1 MRQCVFYGG
10 QLPAHAIRS
19 ALGIEILLDFLRRR
33 FDPPP
38 KSFPD
43 GSLKFLSP
51 YTAYSLLTTA
61 TVCVCFLS
69 SLFVALPFWKMTIKV
84 LHHQRRMMMVLFRP
98 RIHWFWLLSTVHY
111 SVQLVADFC
120 SLDANDA
127 FPSQSYFHIVN
138 PSIPTINDLALIFIF
153 ITNMYIYIHVC
164 VCCCCCEDI
173 YIYINV

>member
-51 YTAYSLLTTA
+51 YTAYSLLTAA
-61 TVCVCFLS
+61 TVCVFSFLPLRGASFLKNDDQGFTS
-69 SLFVALPFWKMTIKV
+69 SAPHDDGSLP
-84 LHHQRRMMMVLFRP
+84 P
-98 RIHWFWLLSTVHY
+98 P
-111 SVQLVADFC
+111 D
-120 SLDANDA
+120 
-127 FPSQSYFHIVN
+127 P
-138 PSIPTINDLALIFIF
+138 LIL
-153 ITNMYIYIHVC
+153 ITFNC
-164 VCCCCCEDI
+164 TL
-173 YIYINV
+173 